1 VRGKVKKVY
10 NQSPFLEVK
19 NLNKIYYQGEIEIR
33 ALVGI
38 NLRIVESEAV
48 AIFGPS
54 GAGKST
60 LLQILG
66 ALDRPTEG
74 EVIFQSRNITTLSD
88 NELARLRNREV
99 GFIFQFH
106 HLLPEFTALENV
118 MMPILISQSSSPKD
132 RVGNFSSRM
141 MKQRREKI
149 EEEALK
155 VLTEVGLKDRINH
168 RPNELSAGE
177 QQRVAVA
184 RALANSP
191 KAILA
196 DEPTGNLDKKT
207 GETVFELLLGL
218 NREGGKTLIIVTHN
232 EVLVERIASLD
243 SGRVIHLRDGRISL

>member
-1 VRGKVKKVY
+1 MDNKR
-10 NQSPFLEVK
+10 PFLEVR
-19 NLNKIYYQGEIEIR
+19 NLDKSYHQDKIEIR

-38 NLRIVESEAV
+38 NLRIVESEVV

-60 LLQILG
+60 LLHILG
-66 ALDRPTEG
+66 ALDRPTKG
-74 EVIFQSRNITTLSD
+74 EVIFQNRNITTLSD

-118 MMPILISQSSSPKD
+118 MMPILISQSSSPQD
-132 RVGNFSSRM
+132 RVGNASSGK

-168 RPNELSAGE
+168 RPTELSVGE

-207 GETVFELLLGL
+207 GESVFELLLGL
-218 NREGGKTLIIVTHN
+218 NRERGKTLIIVTHN
-232 EVLVERIASLD
+232 EVLIERIASLD
-243 SGRVIHLRDGRISL
+243 SGRIIHLRDGRIIDDSS

>member
-1 VRGKVKKVY
+1 VH
-10 NQSPFLEVK
+10 NQRPFLEVK

-38 NLRIVESEAV
+38 NLRIVESEV
-48 AIFGPS
+48 IAIFGPS

-60 LLQILG
+60 LLHILG

-132 RVGNFSSRM
+132 RVGNSSSRI

-218 NREGGKTLIIVTHN
+218 NRERGKTLIIVTHN
-232 EVLVERIASLD
+232 DVLVERIASLD
-243 SGRVIHLRDGRISL
+243 SGRVIHLRDGRITSSS

>member
-1 VRGKVKKVY
+1 MH
-10 NQSPFLEVK
+10 NQRPFLEVK

-38 NLRIVESEAV
+38 NLRIVESEV
-48 AIFGPS
+48 IAIFGPS

-60 LLQILG
+60 LLHILG

-132 RVGNFSSRM
+132 RVGNSSSRM

-218 NREGGKTLIIVTHN
+218 NRERGKTLIIVTHN
-232 EVLVERIASLD
+232 DVLVERIASLD
-243 SGRVIHLRDGRISL
+243 SGRVIHLRDGRIISSS

>member
-1 VRGKVKKVY
+1 VH
-10 NQSPFLEVK
+10 SETPLLEARDVHK
-19 NLNKIYYQGEIEIR
+19 SYYQGRIEVR

-38 NLRIVESEAV
+38 NLRIMESEV
-48 AIFGPS
+48 VTIFGPS

-60 LLQILG
+60 LLHILG
-66 ALDRPTEG
+66 GLDRPTKG

-132 RVGNFSSRM
+132 RVGNSSSRM

-218 NREGGKTLIIVTHN
+218 NRERGKTLIIVTHN
-232 EVLVERIASLD
+232 DVLVERIASLD
-243 SGRVIHLRDGRISL
+243 SGRVIHLRDGRIISSS

>member
-1 VRGKVKKVY
+1 M
-10 NQSPFLEVK
+10 QSERPLLEAR
-19 NLNKIYYQGEIEIR
+19 NLHKSYYQGKTEVR

-38 NLRIVESEAV
+38 NLEIAENEVV

-60 LLQILG
+60 LLHILG
-66 ALDRPTEG
+66 ALDRPTKG
-74 EVIFQSRNITTLSD
+74 EVIFQDRNVTTLSD

-118 MMPILISQSSSPKD
+118 MMPLLIAQSSSHKD
-132 RVGNFSSRM
+132 GVGNPLSRK

-168 RPNELSAGE
+168 RPAELSVGE

-184 RALANSP
+184 RALVNNP
-191 KAILA
+191 RAILA
-196 DEPTGNLDKKT
+196 DEPTGNLDRKT
-207 GETVFELLLGL
+207 GESVFELLLRL
-218 NREGGKTLIIVTHN
+218 DRERGKTLIIVTHN
-232 EVLVERIASLD
+232 EVLIERIASLD
-243 SGRVIHLRDGRISL
+243 SGRIIHLCDGRIVNNEPL

>member
-1 VRGKVKKVY
+1 MDNKR
-10 NQSPFLEVK
+10 PFLEVRNLDK
-19 NLNKIYYQGEIEIR
+19 NYHQDKIEIR

-38 NLRIVESEAV
+38 NLRIVESEVV

-60 LLQILG
+60 LLHILG
-66 ALDRPTEG
+66 ALDRPTKG
-74 EVIFQSRNITTLSD
+74 EVIFQNRNITTLSD

-118 MMPILISQSSSPKD
+118 MMPILISQSSSPKE
-132 RVGNFSSRM
+132 RVGNPSSGK

-168 RPNELSAGE
+168 RPTELSVGE

-207 GETVFELLLGL
+207 GELVFELLLGL
-218 NREGGKTLIIVTHN
+218 NRERGKTLIIVTHN
-232 EVLVERIASLD
+232 EVLIERIASLE
-243 SGRVIHLRDGRISL
+243 SGRIIHLRDGRIISSS